1 MKISGV
7 GVSEVSSE
15 AHFVVSGS
23 TKVVSFV
30 CAWLAAAGVRRE
42 MVSTR
47 LMDGWLRRVVRMWLP
62 FLVGEADGEW
72 LLVEF
77 ISGLCTYMLCM
88 R

>member
-7 GVSEVSSE
+7 GVSELSSE
-15 AHFVVSGS
+15 AHLEVSAS

-42 MVSTR
+42 MVSTL

-62 FLVGEADGEW
+62 FLGRRRRV
-72 LLVEF
+72 VVSCVYSEF
-77 ISGLCTYMLCM
+77 CM
-88 R
+88 CRV